1 MTFETVQ
8 ARKQLGN
15 IRPTVVNY
23 VRRPSKPRETELKVI
38 AAVIAVFFALFL
50 ALPLV
55 LVLTGSFQAA
65 DGTVTTANYLAV
77 FTEPGF
83 LNAVGNSVKV
93 SAASAATAV
102 VLAFLLAYTVNCTDA
117 PRGLR
122 RAIRLLAQVPMLLP
136 TITYGFAIIYSLG
149 RQGLITR
156 LLGGHQPIDIYGF
169 NGLLIGYVVYTMPT
183 CFLLLDNGFRF
194 LDRRFIIV
202 SHVMGDSPAV
212 SFLRTVVRPLAGVI
226 GVAFVQSFF
235 LSFTDY
241 GIPTSVGGTYDTL
254 AMALFNQMLG
264 SMPDFNRGAVI
275 AMVML
280 APSLLSIALFAV
292 LNRFTFRTD
301 HVSAIELPRG
311 RRRDV
316 LCATGSLLVLA
327 AVLSL
332 FIVIL
337 VVPFVTM
344 WPFLPTP
351 TLAHVADVFADP
363 SLMQVFTNS
372 LLVAAL
378 TALLGTIVAYGAALA
393 TVRSHLPAWVTAPID
408 ALGSVI
414 NTVPGMVLGIG
425 FLFAFT
431 GSPLQNTITILVVCN
446 VVHYFATPYQ
456 MMRDTL
462 GRMNGSYETTARLM
476 GDTWLKTLRRVIT
489 PNAAPALLQVFGY
502 YFVNA
507 MVTISAVVFLTGATT
522 QVLTTQIS
530 ALQHL
535 AKFDSVFVLSLFI
548 LVANLTVKGLV
559 SLGTSLMARRRARLT
574 VTRAA

>member
-1 MTFETVQ
+1 MSFESIQ

-23 VRRPSKPRETELKVI
+23 VRRPAKPRETELKAI
-38 AAVIAVFFALFL
+38 AIAVAAFFALFL
-50 ALPLV
+50 LLPLV
-55 LVLTGSFQAA
+55 LALTGSFQAT
-65 DGTVTTANYLAV
+65 DGSVTAANYLAV
-77 FTEPGF
+77 FAEPGF
-83 LNAVGNSVKV
+83 LTAVGNSVKV
-93 SAASAATAV
+93 SAASAAVAV
-102 VLAFLLAYTVNCTDA
+102 ALAFLLAYTVNCTDA

-122 RAIRLLAQVPMLLP
+122 TAIRLLAQVPMLLP

-202 SHVMGDSPAV
+202 SHVMGDRPAV
-212 SFLRTVVRPLAGVI
+212 SFLHTVVRPLAGVI

-254 AMALFNQMLG
+254 AMALFGQMLG

-292 LNRFTFRTD
+292 LNRLTVRTD
-301 HVSAIELPRG
+301 HVSRVALPRG
-311 RRRDV
+311 RRRDA
-316 LCATGSLLVLA
+316 LCAAGSLLVLA

-332 FIVIL
+332 FVVIL

-344 WPFLPTP
+344 WPFLPAP

-363 SLMQVFTNS
+363 SLMQVLANS

-378 TALLGTIVAYGAALA
+378 TALLGTVVAYGAPLA
-393 TVRSHLPAWVTAPID
+393 TARSHLPRWVAAPID

-414 NTVPGMVLGIG
+414 NTVPSMVLGIG

-431 GSPLQNTITILVVCN
+431 GSPLQNTVAILVVCN

-535 AKFDSVFVLSLFI
+535 TKFDSVFVLSLFI
-548 LVANLTVKGLV
+548 LVANLAVKSLV
-559 SLGTSLMARRRARLT
+559 ALGTALMARRRARLA
-574 VTRAA
+574 VSKAA